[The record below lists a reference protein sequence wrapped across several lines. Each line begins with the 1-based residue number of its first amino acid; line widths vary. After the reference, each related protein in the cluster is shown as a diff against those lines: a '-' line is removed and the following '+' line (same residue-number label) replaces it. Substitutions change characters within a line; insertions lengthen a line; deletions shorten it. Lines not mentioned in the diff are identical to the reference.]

1 MKKVLQSILHSIPEI
16 TAYEIQGVTDQ
27 SQELFF
33 VKRRLEMNRSK
44 RVTHYGVT
52 IYREVEHNGTRM
64 LGSSR
69 TLVSPSM
76 SRPALEQA
84 FEKAFYA
91 AQFALVPMFELPTSN
106 SKIPP
111 SIPSNLADRSL
122 QETAIAMAEA
132 VYEADHFQE
141 GFINSCEV
149 FVHHK
154 MIEFVNSNGVDLQT
168 ESYEAEVEYVCTW
181 KGIHEEIERYDLVH
195 LANFDS
201 NILRTRVEE
210 TLLSAK
216 GRAEAQPMPFFKDI
230 SVLLRTDAISDLMR
244 YFSLNTNVQS
254 IFQKISVATPGF
266 PLQGEKIRG
275 DKITLTIDPY
285 LSGSTLSSPFDVHG
299 CVGAPTTILKD
310 GIVENLWGSTQY
322 AQYLNAPY
330 SVDSNNLILSGGTL
344 DENTLKQSPYVEIVS
359 FSDLQV
365 DEITGAFGGEIRLA
379 YYYDGAHLKPVSGGA
394 FSGNINECREN
405 WYFSQSMNQ
414 ENSFFGPKY
423 MLLPHMT
430 IMSR

>member
-1 MKKVLQSILHSIPEI
+1 MKQLLQSILRSIPEI
-16 TAYEIQGVTDQ
+16 IAYEIQGVTDQ

-44 RVTHYGVT
+44 QVTHYGVT
-52 IYREVEHNGTRM
+52 IYREIEQNGTKM

-76 SRPALEQA
+76 TQTALKQA
-84 FEKAFYA
+84 FEQAFYA
-91 AQFALVPMFELPTSN
+91 AQFALVPMFELPTS
-106 SKIPP
+106 SSVLPP
-111 SIPSNLADRSL
+111 SISSNLAEKPL
-122 QETAIAMAEA
+122 QETAISMAEA

-141 GFINSCEV
+141 GFINSCEI

-154 MIEFVNSNGVDLQT
+154 TIEFLNSNGVHLQT

-195 LANFDS
+195 LAHFDP
-201 NILRTRVEE
+201 NVLRERVIE

-266 PLQGEKIRG
+266 PLQGENIRG
-275 DKITLTIDPY
+275 DKITLTIDPL
-285 LSGSTLSSPFDVHG
+285 LSGSTLSAPFDSHG
-299 CVGAPTTILKD
+299 CIGVPTTILQE
-310 GIVENLWGSTQY
+310 GIVEKLWGSTQY
-322 AQYLNAPY
+322 AQYVKTAY
-330 SVDSNNLILSGGTL
+330 SVDSNNLVLSGGTL
-344 DENTLKQSPYVEIVS
+344 DETAMKQSPYVEIVS

-379 YYYDGAHLKPVSGGA
+379 YYFDGTHLLPVTGGA
-394 FSGNINECREN
+394 FSGNINECRGD
-405 WYFSQSMNQ
+405 WYFSKAMHQ
-414 ENSFFGPKY
+414 ENSFYGPKY
-423 MLLPHMT
+423 MLLPHRT
-430 IMSR
+430 IMNR